1 MTDWPKKGVL
11 MDRNRIM
18 KEQLNILMEHALAKG
33 ATDIYFTL
41 QEDSLQVFLR
51 AGSEYVPVV
60 QNIFDQRLMEYLRYL
75 SGMDLTRIWLPQSG
89 QFDFQNGQRLLSC
102 RFSWLSSPGVSSGV
116 IRILRSAGILE
127 LEDLTQDDNAV
138 EFLKKITRLDNGL
151 IISAGPTGS
160 GKSTTIHA
168 MLRHLAREQNR
179 KIVTLED
186 PVEMEED
193 HLLQLEVS
201 EEKGLSYE
209 NGIASLLRHDP
220 DCIFIGECRSAY
232 TAKMCIRAA
241 LTGHLVF
248 TTLHAGSVLQVIG
261 RLEELGVSESDLSM
275 VLKAVFAQRLVP
287 HETGKGKECVYEM
300 ADQSRLKD
308 LLHHRD
314 YPEGSDGMEK
324 ALEQAAAKGW
334 ISSASK
340 IHSGL

>member
-1 MTDWPKKGVL
+1 
-11 MDRNRIM
+11 M
-18 KEQLNILMEHALAKG
+18 KEQLNILMEHALANQ
-33 ATDIYFTL
+33 ATDIHFTL
-41 QEDSLQVFLR
+41 QEESLQVFLR
-51 AGSEYVPVV
+51 AENEYVPVI
-60 QNIFDQRLMEYLRYL
+60 QNIFDGRLMEYLRYL

-89 QFDFQNGQRLLSC
+89 QFDYEAEDRVLSC

-116 IRILRSAGILE
+116 IRILRSAGTLE
-127 LEDLTQDDNAV
+127 LEDLSQDEEAL
-138 EFLKKITRLDNGL
+138 EFLKQITRLDCGL

-168 MLRHLAREQNR
+168 MLRYLAAHQNR

-186 PVEMEED
+186 PVEVEEE
-193 HLLQLEVS
+193 HLIQLEVS

-261 RLEELGVSESDLSM
+261 RLEELGIPESDLSM
-275 VLKAVFAQRLVP
+275 VLKVVFAQRLLP
-287 HETGKGKECVYEM
+287 QQTGKGKECVYET
-300 ADQSRLKD
+300 ADQSRIKE
-308 LLHHRD
+308 LLEYRD
-314 YPEGSDGMEK
+314 YPEGSDGMDK
-324 ALEQAAAKGW
+324 ALERARQKGW
-334 ISSASK
+334 IR
-340 IHSGL
+340 